1 MYLLQLSH
9 SCVQPEQFKH
19 LLFNIH
25 QCLAKSGFSHQ
36 TNVLQL
42 LKSIEKQ
49 DKRICIDNFQVY
61 YRDSWFTK
69 LVLLSSLK
77 HCTMMVVDDPLT
89 AIEVLKLAIKTFSPV
104 HKESLHLLKVV
115 TSLLNSLKP
124 KIDDSF
130 SVELFNFA
138 QVVALSPHK
147 FFKQYAEEITLKTLQ
162 LSSQT
167 ILKQVQCL
175 DFLPFKGVSISALD
189 FLLIN
194 HFNNKSPQLVVSKV
208 IDMFS
213 NNIENHEGGSL
224 YKMLLTKL
232 PSCNIT
238 AWEVTVW
245 PQFYVKLKHLDC
257 QG

>member
-1 MYLLQLSH
+1 MYLLQLDH
-9 SCVQPEQFKH
+9 SCVQPEQFEH

-25 QCLAKSGFSHQ
+25 QCLAKSGFVHQ
-36 TNVLQL
+36 TNLLQVLN
-42 LKSIEKQ
+42 SI
-49 DKRICIDNFQVY
+49 DKKLCIDSFQVY

-77 HCTMMVVDDPLT
+77 HCPMTVLDDPLT
-89 AIEVLKLAIKTFSPV
+89 AVEVLKLAIKTFSPV
-104 HKESLHLLKVV
+104 HKESLHLLKVI
-115 TSLLNSLKP
+115 TSLLNSFKF
-124 KIDDSF
+124 KIDDNF
-130 SVELFNFA
+130 SMKLFNFA

-175 DFLPFKGVSISALD
+175 DYLPFKGVSTSALD

-194 HFNNKSPQLVVSKV
+194 HFNNESHLVVSKV

-232 PSCNIT
+232 PSNDIT
-238 AWEVTVW
+238 AWEVAVW